1 MIFQVVVGKMTC
13 DLTLRGRLSSHPL
26 QETLLLSRVR
36 WSDTHQSYGFYS
48 KECLPVHRERELN
61 LRALKMQT
69 SNPGFGQSKT
79 FSNLTKKKK
88 HKTYLAIAR
97 VSCWVIGTGGGN
109 FLEHQDLPYLSH
121 PPYQWEKLPRT
132 PAEQSWSGAEHFLN
146 SPSMLI
152 TCR

>member
-79 FSNLTKKKK
+79 FSNLTQTKK
-88 HKTYLAIAR
+88 HKTYLAVAKVAELLALAEEI
-97 VSCWVIGTGGGN
+97 SWNTKIYPT
-109 FLEHQDLPYLSH
+109 LSH
-121 PPYQWEKLPRT
+121 PPYQWEKLPWT
-132 PAEQSWSGAEHFLN
+132 PAEQSWSGDEHFLN